1 MCSTVLAPKGQK
13 EKMSLI
19 FGTKYLGNHMSHLN
33 EISNFLKKYDLLS
46 KSHFIIFMNCQIKK
60 LSECK

>member
-1 MCSTVLAPKGQK
+1 MRSTVLAPKGQK

-33 EISNFLKKYDLLS
+33 EISN
-46 KSHFIIFMNCQIKK
+46 IFKEI
-60 LSECK
+60 